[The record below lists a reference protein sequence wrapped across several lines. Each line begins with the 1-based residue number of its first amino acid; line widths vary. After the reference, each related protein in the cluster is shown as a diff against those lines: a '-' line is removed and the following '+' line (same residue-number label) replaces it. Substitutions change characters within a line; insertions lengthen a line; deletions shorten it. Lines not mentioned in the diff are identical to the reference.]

1 MAPFCANI
9 IDMESVGIMVL
20 LFVLGAALGSF
31 ACCQVWR
38 IQKKDKSKWSH
49 CMRCKYRLHWY
60 DNIPIISW
68 LLLGGKCRKCRKPI
82 GWMEF
87 LAEVGLGIAF
97 ALSFAMWPWQKTV
110 MNLEFADCLK
120 YGLFLVNLVIW
131 AILLMYDAKWKE
143 LPVGLMVAAAIIST
157 AYLGVDIYMIY
168 GLGGKVDWLSV
179 AGALMIL
186 PGFYYLMYRISKE
199 TWVGGGDWIL
209 CLSLAIMLGNFWL
222 AMFTL
227 FVANI
232 IGSVFSLPL
241 LMKKTGVKATVPF
254 GPFLILGF
262 LVVFFLQTRII
273 SLVAI

>member
-1 MAPFCANI
+1 MK
-9 IDMESVGIMVL
+9 SVGVMIV

-38 IQKKDKSKWSH
+38 MRKKDKTKWSH
-49 CMRCKYRLHWY
+49 CMNCKYRLRWY

-87 LAEVGLGIAF
+87 LAEVGLGGAF
-97 ALSFAMWPWQKTV
+97 VLSFACWPWRNEL
-110 MNLEFADCLK
+110 MNLEFAACLK

-131 AILLMYDAKWKE
+131 SVLLMYDVRWRE
-143 LPVGLMVAAAIIST
+143 LPVVLMVVVAVISLM
-157 AYLGVDIYMIY
+157 YLGVDVFMIY
-168 GLGGKVDWLSV
+168 GLGGEVDWLSI

-199 TWVGGGDWIL
+199 KWVGGGDWIL

-222 AMFTL
+222 AMFAL
-227 FVANI
+227 FAANI

-241 LMKKTGVKATVPF
+241 LMKKKGIKKAVPF

-262 LVVFFLQTRII
+262 LVVFFLQAQIL

>member
-1 MAPFCANI
+1 
-9 IDMESVGIMVL
+9 MESVGIMVL

-49 CMRCKYRLHWY
+49 CMKCKYRLHWY
-60 DNIPIISW
+60 DNTPIISW

-87 LAEVGLGIAF
+87 LAEVGLGVTF
-97 ALSFAMWPWQKTV
+97 ALSFALWPWQNDL
-110 MNLEFADCLK
+110 MNLEFAACLK

-131 AILLMYDAKWKE
+131 AILLMYDSKWKE
-143 LPVGLMVAAAIIST
+143 LPVGLMVAAAMIST
-157 AYLGVDIYMIY
+157 VCSGVDIYMTY
-168 GLGGKVDWLSV
+168 GMGGQVDWLSI

-241 LMKKTGVKATVPF
+241 LMKKKGVKATVPF

-262 LVVFFLQTRII
+262 LVVFFLQTQIL